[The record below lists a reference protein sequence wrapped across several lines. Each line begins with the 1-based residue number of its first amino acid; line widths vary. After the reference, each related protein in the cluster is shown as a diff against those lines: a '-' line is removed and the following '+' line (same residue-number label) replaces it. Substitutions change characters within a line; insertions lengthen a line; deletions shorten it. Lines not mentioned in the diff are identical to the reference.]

1 MAKNAL
7 SKFSYNR
14 SSSQHPP
21 LAKPENFL
29 TDGVTRVCLS
39 WKHDSFRRW
48 IRQLAIARLWTCLNN
63 NLRRF
68 RRARKFLHQLIKV
81 NNYSR
86 SNTVVCCA
94 CEISWTHMT
103 IIAEHYRNCDWFNWN
118 YIWYTR
124 RYIFFLSQVSLQSI
138 TRCIFNYTK
147 QKKTWSIKDL
157 YVVKKQR
164 NSIAIMDEKCKRKWT
179 RMMSKPYKSVDG
191 QIEAS

>member
-1 MAKNAL
+1 MARRKTLGFPPRFEDLVSNFARLVTDRKAGRLNRDHRMAKNAL

-48 IRQLAIARLWTCLNN
+48 IRQLAIARLRTCLNN

-81 NNYSR
+81 NNYFH
-86 SNTVVCCA
+86 SNSCVVKCLGTCL
-94 CEISWTHMT
+94 ERTS
-103 IIAEHYRNCDWFNWN
+103 NSN
-118 YIWYTR
+118 R
-124 RYIFFLSQVSLQSI
+124 RVLSLVI
-138 TRCIFNYTK
+138 TRNRDFDPIE
-147 QKKTWSIKDL
+147 S
-157 YVVKKQR
+157 
-164 NSIAIMDEKCKRKWT
+164 T
-179 RMMSKPYKSVDG
+179 RLASVTP
-191 QIEAS
+191 